1 MSGRRFARVAYLPYS
16 ELAAMTSPQIAA
28 HAQADGIIAIPIGS
42 TEQHGPHLPLG
53 TDRDVAVAV
62 AQGLAR
68 LMPSVAVAP
77 AVAYGSSGEHAG
89 FPGTL
94 SIGQDALELMLLELG
109 RSAGETYRRQI
120 FVNAHGGNAVPAV
133 KAVRRLRAESRDVL
147 LWMAMWDGDAHA
159 GRTETSLQLAL
170 QPELVQL
177 ELAEA
182 GNPTP
187 VRELID
193 QLRAGGVK
201 AVSPN
206 GVLGDPEGASGQE
219 GERLLQR
226 LIDGLHT
233 QVLAWDPP
241 YGKLGL

>member
-1 MSGRRFARVAYLPYS
+1 MAFLD
-16 ELAAMTSPQIAA
+16 LAAMTSPQIAE
-28 HAQADGIIAIPIGS
+28 HAAGDGIIAIPIGS

-62 AQGLAR
+62 AQGLAE

-77 AVAYGSSGEHAG
+77 AVGYGSSGEHAG

-94 SIGQDALELMLLELG
+94 SIGQEALELMLLELG

-133 KAVRRLRAESRDVL
+133 RAVRRLRAESRDVL

-159 GRTETSLQLAL
+159 GRAETSLQLAI
-170 QPELVQL
+170 QPGLVHE

-182 GNPTP
+182 GNTTP

-193 QLRAGGVK
+193 ELRAGGVK

-206 GVLGDPEGASGQE
+206 GVLGDPAGASAEE
-219 GERLLQR
+219 GDRLLQR

-241 YGKLGL
+241 YGKLGI

>member
-1 MSGRRFARVAYLPYS
+1 
-16 ELAAMTSPQIAA
+16 MTSPEIAE
-28 HAQADGIIAIPIGS
+28 HAAGDGIIAIPIGS

-62 AQGLAR
+62 AVGLAER
-68 LMPSVAVAP
+68 MGQVAVAP
-77 AVAYGSSGEHAG
+77 AVGYGSSGEHAG

-94 SIGQDALELMLLELG
+94 SIGQEALELMLLELG

-133 KAVRRLRAESRDVL
+133 KAVRQLRAESRDVL

-170 QPELVQL
+170 QPHLVDL
-177 ELAEA
+177 ERAEA
-182 GNPTP
+182 GDTTP
-187 VRELID
+187 VRELIGR
-193 QLRAGGVK
+193 LRAGGVK
-201 AVSPN
+201 SVSPN
-206 GVLGDPEGASGQE
+206 GVLGDPAGASAEE
-219 GERLLQR
+219 GERVLQR